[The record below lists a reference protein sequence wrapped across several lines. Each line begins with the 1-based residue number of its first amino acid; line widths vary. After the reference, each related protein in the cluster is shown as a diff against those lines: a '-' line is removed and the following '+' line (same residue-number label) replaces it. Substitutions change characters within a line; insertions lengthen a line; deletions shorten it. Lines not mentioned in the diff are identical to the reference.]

1 MHHFSWR
8 NYSKRVN
15 YNYTMTALLKESECI
30 DRMFQG
36 FGTIRRLYGQ
46 FVSDRERVCTAKKLD
61 QVENIN
67 R

>member
-1 MHHFSWR
+1 
-8 NYSKRVN
+8 
-15 YNYTMTALLKESECI
+15 MTALLKVSGCI